1 MAEVELADAPSGVR
15 TYYDKGIAA
24 LERNNLD
31 YAMDMFAAALQVEPR
46 LLQVRKLLRAA
57 AVKNAKL
64 KPPGKLALART
75 IGDFMK
81 ASAAVKKNPM
91 LAIELSEKLLRIDP
105 LNLKFAKL
113 QCSAATAAELPE
125 IAIQCL
131 EILKANCPPSL
142 AILAPLAE
150 LYQNTEQFDAEYACR
165 EQIVLLS
172 PTDTAALK
180 AMKDSAARLTMGKAG
195 WQKAESFRDVIRS
208 EENSAATQSGELETL
223 KERAKTNP
231 ADINGWLALAD
242 YYLKNRL
249 FEDAIQ
255 TLEKARNESGTAD
268 PRLTQKLLTAKERQ
282 LTFRLAAAEDEQ
294 NDAEISNLR
303 EKLSNMRIE
312 HAAHRVERYPND
324 LQLKFEFGKL
334 LLEANRLTEAVQQFQ
349 QAQKNPQRRVR
360 SLIYLSSAFEQKG
373 QLKIAED
380 QLTSAL
386 SELPTMDN
394 TRKEVLYRL
403 GMLCEKSGNN
413 EQAKRYLHEIY
424 ACDIGYR
431 DVADRIEKPADQ

>member
-1 MAEVELADAPSGVR
+1 MAEVKLADAPSGVR

-31 YAMDMFAAALQVEPR
+31 YAMDMFEAALHAEPR

-64 KPPGKLALART
+64 KPPGKLALALT
-75 IGDFMK
+75 LGDFMK

-105 LNLKFAKL
+105 LNIKFTKL
-113 QCSAATAAELPE
+113 QCSAASAAELPE

-131 EILKANCPPSL
+131 EILKENSPPNL
-142 AILAPLAE
+142 AVLAPLAE

-165 EQIVLLS
+165 EKIVLLS

-195 WQKAESFRDVIRS
+195 WQKAESFRDVVRT
-208 EENSAATQSGELETL
+208 EATAAATQPKELEVL
-223 KERAKTNP
+223 NERFETNP
-231 ADINGWLALAD
+231 EDVNARLALAD

-249 FEDAIQ
+249 FDDAIQ
-255 TLEKARNESGTAD
+255 TLEKGQATSGSVD
-268 PRLTQKLLTAKERQ
+268 PRLTQKLLTTKELQ
-282 LTFRLAAAEDEQ
+282 LTFQLAAAEDEQ
-294 NDAEISNLR
+294 NDEKISTLR
-303 EKLSNMRIE
+303 KKLADMRIE

-334 LLEANRLTEAVQQFQ
+334 LFDANRLTEAVQQFQ
-349 QAQKNPQRRVR
+349 LAQRNPQRRVR
-360 SLIYLSSAFEQKG
+360 SLIYLSNAFEQKG

-380 QLTSAL
+380 QLETAL
-386 SELPTMDN
+386 TELPTMDN
-394 TRKEVLYRL
+394 TRKEVLYLL
-403 GMLCEKSGNN
+403 GMLYEKSGEK

-431 DVADRIEKPADQ
+431 DVADRIEKSADQ